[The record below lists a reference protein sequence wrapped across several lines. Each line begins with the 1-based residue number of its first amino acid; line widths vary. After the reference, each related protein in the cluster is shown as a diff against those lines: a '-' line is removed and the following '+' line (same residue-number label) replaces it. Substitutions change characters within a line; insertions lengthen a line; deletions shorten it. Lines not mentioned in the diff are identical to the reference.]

1 MKHHFDN
8 NNLSRMKSIILKRHT
23 IQGKVHR
30 IVLYLF
36 GVCVYAYEYP
46 VYEPERA
53 KPIGFIQYPTTAYEV
68 EDEEDC
74 EDE

>member
-1 MKHHFDN
+1 
-8 NNLSRMKSIILKRHT
+8 MKSIILKRHT
-23 IQGKVHR
+23 IQGKLHR
-30 IVLYLF
+30 IALYLF

-53 KPIGFIQYPTTAYEV
+53 KPVGFLQYPSAAPYEV
-68 EDEEDC
+68 EDEEDY